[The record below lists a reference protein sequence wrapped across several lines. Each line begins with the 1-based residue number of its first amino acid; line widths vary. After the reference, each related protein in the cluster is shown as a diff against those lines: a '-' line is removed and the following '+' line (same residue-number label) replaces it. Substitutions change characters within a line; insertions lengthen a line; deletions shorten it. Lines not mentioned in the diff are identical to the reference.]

1 MRGKRFYTD
10 AVEVL
15 EKKKVP
21 DGAGG
26 SQLLEVPVGEY
37 KVFIDTPTASE
48 QFYSNQMEDDKFE
61 RYMYYAYGLY
71 AFKRGMRLQREE
83 EGILVKYEIVGKP
96 ENQGGR
102 NQVMRAKLKEVP

>member
-1 MRGKRFYTD
+1 MRGQRFYTD
-10 AVEVL
+10 LVEVI
-15 EKKKVP
+15 EKKKTS

-26 SQLLEVPVGEY
+26 TTTKDVVVGEQF
-37 KVFIDTPTASE
+37 VFIDTPTASE
-48 QFYSNQMEDDKFE
+48 QFQINQMETDKFE
-61 RYMYYAYGLY
+61 RYMYYPYGG

-83 EGILVKYEIVGKP
+83 EGVLVKYEVVGKP